1 MIRRIVDFTLILLF
15 MWACMI
21 LGLWIID
28 RIIVPLEIPYV
39 HPLITATIKVG
50 ASSALAIIWLWIWR
64 EIVKR
69 MFWHTLKSHRRRSEQ
84 SGDAENGGKS
94 IKGNN

>member
-39 HPLITATIKVG
+39 HPLITAIIKVG
-50 ASSALAIIWLWIWR
+50 ASSVLAIIWLWIWR

-69 MFWHTLKSHRRRSEQ
+69 MFWHTLKSYRRRSEQ
-84 SGDAENGGKS
+84 TGDGESGGKS

>member
-39 HPLITATIKVG
+39 HPLSLIHI
-50 ASSALAIIWLWIWR
+50 
-64 EIVKR
+64 
-69 MFWHTLKSHRRRSEQ
+69 
-84 SGDAENGGKS
+84 
-94 IKGNN
+94 

>member
-1 MIRRIVDFTLILLF
+1 MIRRIVDFTLILIF

-50 ASSALAIIWLWIWR
+50 ASSALAMIWLWIWR

-69 MFWHTLKSHRRRSEQ
+69 MFWHTLKSHRRRSMQ
-84 SGDAENGGKS
+84 SGDAESGGKS

>member
-1 MIRRIVDFTLILLF
+1 MIRRILDFTLILLF

-28 RIIVPLEIPYV
+28 RIIVPLEIPYI

-50 ASSALAIIWLWIWR
+50 ASSALAIMWLWIWR

-69 MFWHTLKSHRRRSEQ
+69 MFWHTLKSHRKRLEQ
-84 SGDAENGGKS
+84 LEDRESGGKS